1 VKDPKNRL
9 GSKGCEEIMAH
20 EWFKDVNWEMIIS
33 DRAKPPFE
41 PLKDINAA
49 SQSEIG
55 TFAEDRNALKLSEED
70 QTSYKNWDWTSQ
82 KVFAAEVIEMLI
94 YERDT
99 GKKLIPLTVGGTC
112 CCNIM

>member
-1 VKDPKNRL
+1 
-9 GSKGCEEIMAH
+9 MAH
-20 EWFKDVNWEMIIS
+20 PWFKDLDWEMIIS

-55 TFAEDRNALKLSEED
+55 TFAEDRNALKLSDED
-70 QTSYKNWDWTSQ
+70 QDVYQDWDWTSQ
-82 KVFAAEVIEMLI
+82 KVFCSEVIEMLI

-99 GKKLIPLTVGGTC
+99 GKPLIPLTVAGSC
-112 CCNIM
+112 CCAIS